1 MSLERFHPL
10 VRGWFRERLG
20 EPTAIQSEGWSRIA
34 AGEDVLIAAPTG
46 SGKTLAAFLW
56 AIDALVREGAA
67 LERSGGGLADQT
79 RVVYVSPLKALG
91 NDIQRNLQGPLA
103 EIRARAAAE
112 GTDLP
117 EPRVLVRSGDT
128 PAAERRRMAQKPPH
142 ILITTP
148 ESLYIL
154 LTAERSRRY
163 LAAARTV
170 IVDEIHAVAGDKR
183 GAHLA
188 LSLERLDALAG
199 RRLQRV
205 GLSAT
210 QKPIDEIARLLTGA
224 PLGPAGG
231 ALPCAI
237 IDAGHRRPMELS
249 VEVPDQPL
257 GAVGTQEMW
266 AWVLDRIAELSKRHR
281 TQIVF
286 VNTRRLVERVAHQ
299 LAKRLGDGN
308 VAAHH
313 GSLSRATRLEAERRL
328 KAGELPVI
336 VATASLELGI
346 DIGAV
351 DLVCHVGAPRS
362 IATLLQRVGRS
373 GHFPRGR
380 DGAAP
385 VVPRGVLF
393 PLTRDELIAC
403 AAAVRAARRGDLD
416 RVVFPRAPLDIL
428 AQQIVAIVAAAE
440 SGDGCGGGF
449 GIEELWDL
457 VRRAHHYRDL
467 PRADFDAV
475 LEMVCEGFASRYGRR
490 SAHLHRD
497 RVHGRLRGRR
507 GARLAAITSGG
518 AIPDTAD
525 YDVVEDP
532 AATLVGKIN
541 EDFAIES
548 QAGDIFLLGNRSWRI
563 RRVEAGRVRVEDAQG
578 APPSIPFWLGEAP
591 GRTVELAAAVASL
604 RREVAERLTRRGE
617 RRGERHCERHCEA
630 VEILRGEAGL
640 DEAGAE
646 QIVRYIEETRTALGV
661 VPTQETLVAER
672 FFDESGGMHLVIHAP
687 FGARI
692 NRAWGLALRKRFC
705 RTFDFELQA
714 AATDDGILLSLGEGH
729 SFPLETIF
737 SLARSASLEED
748 LIQAA
753 LAAPMFTSRWR
764 WNAQRSLA
772 LPRHQGGRRVP
783 MPIQR
788 MRAEDL
794 LAAVFP
800 AQVACFD
807 NHAGPIEPPDH
818 PLVGETISNCL
829 HEAMD
834 IDALREIL
842 TAIES
847 GTIRTVSVDT
857 PAPSPMSHEILLS
870 NPFTF
875 LDDAPLEERRA
886 RAVAMR
892 RADPELAR
900 GAGALDPAAIDEVRA
915 QAWPDARGADEVHDA
930 LLTLGILPE
939 ADGDRWRGLIEEL
952 LASGRAARLVTG
964 GRTAFVAA
972 ERIRTARAAFPEA
985 RIEPD
990 LPLPPPARGEAESPD
1005 VEVAVRA
1012 IVQGWLEH
1020 IGPVT
1025 AAALAERLG
1034 IAPGDV
1040 ERALLDLEGHGEV
1053 LRGQFSAGLAPEA
1066 TEWCNRRLLAR
1077 IHRLTLGKLRR
1088 EIEAVSAAT
1097 LIRFLLRWSHV
1108 QPGTQLHGR
1117 AGIRQVIAQLQG
1129 LELPAPAWEASIL
1142 PARIGEYDPDDLEAL
1157 CLSGEVAWAR
1167 LRPQAQFAGTEFVAE
1182 VAAEVEPVRGATRRR
1197 GLPPR
1202 PTRSAP
1208 LAFLLREEMAR
1219 FLPAPSLDLGAVRDL
1234 SPLAREVARVLERR
1248 GASFLSE
1255 LAQATG
1261 RLGAQVEAALWELV
1275 SRGIVTGDGV
1285 AGLRALLKPEK
1296 ERRIPLRRKRGPRG
1310 LVRREH
1316 LPWGRW
1322 SLLWRS
1328 GEPAEPR
1335 PRREEVVEA
1344 TARQLLARW
1353 GIVLRELLA
1362 REGRPAREE
1371 RTVPWRDLLAVYRR
1385 LEARGEIRGGRF
1397 VAGLIGEQ
1405 FALPEAVEALR
1416 AVNRQGEESET
1427 VVVSAADPLNLLG
1440 ILTPGGRVP
1449 PGSGQAIAYRNGVP
1463 IEVGPL
1469 GAVRHRLG
1477 QAGPATRPA

>member
-1 MSLERFHPL
+1 MTLELFHPL
-10 VRGWFRERLG
+10 VSGWFRERLG
-20 EPTAIQSEGWSRIA
+20 EPTAIQSQGWRRIA
-34 AGEDVLIAAPTG
+34 AGDDVLIAAPTG

-56 AIDALVREGAA
+56 AIDSLVRDGAA
-67 LERSGGGLADQT
+67 GPLPDET

-103 EIRARAAAE
+103 EIRARASAE
-112 GTDLP
+112 GTNLP

-128 PAAERRRMAQKPPH
+128 PAAERRRMALKPPH
-142 ILITTP
+142 VLITTP

-154 LTAERSRRY
+154 LTAERSRRC
-163 LAAARTV
+163 LATARAV

-183 GAHLA
+183 GAHVA
-188 LSLERLDALAG
+188 LSLERLDSLAG
-199 RRLQRV
+199 RRLQRI

-210 QKPIDEIARLLTGA
+210 QKPIEEIARLLTGA
-224 PLGPAGG
+224 GVEVKRAGNGPPGA
-231 ALPCAI
+231 ALPCSI
-237 IDAGHRRPMELS
+237 VDAGHRRPMELS

-266 AWVLDRIAELSKRHR
+266 AWVLDRIAELSKRNR

-299 LAKRLGDGN
+299 LAKRLGNEN
-308 VAAHH
+308 VSAHH

-346 DIGAV
+346 DVGAV
-351 DLVCHVGAPRS
+351 DLVCHAGAPRS

-373 GHFPRGR
+373 GHIPRGK
-380 DGAAP
+380 DGAPP
-385 VVPRGVLF
+385 VVPRGILF

-428 AQQIVAIVAAAE
+428 AQQIVASVAAE
-440 SGDGCGGGF
+440 GDGGC

-457 VRRAHHYRDL
+457 VRRAYPYRDL

-475 LEMVCEGFASRYGRR
+475 LEMACEGFASRYGRR

-532 AATLVGKIN
+532 AATFVGKIN

-563 RRVEAGRVRVEDAQG
+563 RRVESGRVRVEDAQG

-591 GRTVELAAAVASL
+591 GRSVELAAAVSAL
-604 RREVAERLTRRGE
+604 RGDVAARLGRDI
-617 RRGERHCERHCEA
+617 EA
-630 VEILRGEAGL
+630 VELLRSEAGL

-646 QIVRYIEETRTALGV
+646 QFVRYIEETFAAIGA
-661 VPTQETLVAER
+661 VPSQETIVAER
-672 FFDESGGMHLVIHAP
+672 FFDESGGMQLVIHAP

-714 AATDDGILLSLGEGH
+714 AATDDGILLSLGDGH
-729 SFPLETIF
+729 SFPLDAIF

-788 MRAEDL
+788 MRADDL

-807 NHAGPIEPPDH
+807 NRAGPIEPPDH
-818 PLVGETISNCL
+818 PLVGETVTNCL

-847 GTIRTVSVDT
+847 GRVRTVSVDT

-870 NPFTF
+870 NPYTF

-892 RADPELAR
+892 RADPDLAR
-900 GAGALDPAAIDEVRA
+900 GAGALDPAAIEEVRA
-915 QAWPDARGADEVHDA
+915 QSWPDARGADEVHDA

-939 ADGDRWRGLIEEL
+939 ADGDRWRGPIEEL
-952 LASGRAARLVTG
+952 LASGRAARLVAG

-972 ERIRTARAAFPEA
+972 ERIRIARAPFPGA
-985 RIEPD
+985 RIDPD

-1020 IGPVT
+1020 IGPTT
-1025 AAALAERLG
+1025 AVALSERLG
-1034 IAPGDV
+1034 VSPGAV
-1040 ERALLDLEGHGEV
+1040 ERALIDLEGQGEV
-1053 LRGQFSAGLAPEA
+1053 LRGHFSAGAPPDA

-1088 EIEAVSAAT
+1088 EIEAVSPAT
-1097 LIRFLLRWSHV
+1097 LIRFLLRWGHV

-1117 AGIRQVIAQLQG
+1117 TGIRQVITQLQG
-1129 LELPAPAWEASIL
+1129 FELPAPAWEACVL

-1167 LRPQAQFAGTEFVAE
+1167 LRPEPQPIETQVEAE
-1182 VAAEVEPVRGATRRR
+1182 AAVQLERRGGAARRR

-1219 FLPAPSLDLGAVRDL
+1219 FLPAGAFDLDAVQGL
-1234 SPLAREVARVLERR
+1234 SPLAGEVARLLDRR
-1248 GASFLSE
+1248 GASFLSD
-1255 LAQATG
+1255 LTQATG
-1261 RLGAQVEAALWELV
+1261 RLAAQVEGALWELV
-1275 SRGIVTGDGV
+1275 SRGIVTGDGI

-1296 ERRIPLRRKRGPRG
+1296 DRRIPLRRKRGPRG
-1310 LVRREH
+1310 VVRREH
-1316 LPWGRW
+1316 LPVGRW

-1328 GEPAEPR
+1328 VESAGLR
-1335 PRREEVVEA
+1335 SRREEIIEA
-1344 TARQLLARW
+1344 AARQLLARW

-1362 REGRPAREE
+1362 REAR
-1371 RTVPWRDLLAVYRR
+1371 TFLWRDLLAAYRR
-1385 LEARGEIRGGRF
+1385 LEACGEIRGGRF

-1416 AVNRQGEESET
+1416 GVKRGPEETEV
-1427 VVVSAADPLNLLG
+1427 VVVSAADPLNLVG
-1440 ILTPGGRVP
+1440 ILTAGGRIS

-1469 GAVRHRLG
+1469 GAVRHRLSQPG
-1477 QAGPATRPA
+1477 SRPA